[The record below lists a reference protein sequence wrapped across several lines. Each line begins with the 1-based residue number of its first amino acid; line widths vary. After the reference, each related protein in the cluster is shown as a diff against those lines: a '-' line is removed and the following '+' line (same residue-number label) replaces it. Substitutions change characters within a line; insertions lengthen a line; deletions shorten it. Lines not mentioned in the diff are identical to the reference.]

1 MKLNSIQML
10 RAVAAFLVVY
20 THSIGQMGIFADSW
34 QQHTPARTSLGAF
47 GVDLFFV
54 ISGFIIYR
62 SAAGL
67 NGRTASQTFLWHR
80 FRRVNPAYY
89 AATLLTVLTWLPSL
103 IRHQRPP
110 LTGLQ
115 LLSWAI
121 PLPFP
126 GDPGRAI
133 VQVWTLYF
141 EWLFYLIFF
150 LLIFFRVQIKALWLC
165 LILCT
170 LALLGWVLQDD
181 LNGAMIFYLDPLLL
195 EFGMGV
201 GIGVAFKRWNPGK
214 RTALFCLL
222 WPGMILGILLMGT
235 GYADFAIMARPTF
248 AVKIL
253 HALYWGSAAT
263 LIVAGCTFL
272 EKNGSLPRLFNN
284 RLIGR
289 LGDASYSIYLIHLL
303 AFGAIAAFYLRV
315 GFFLNP
321 DLAIPIHAAIAVAI
335 SLVFYKWVERPIL
348 HYLKR

>member
-10 RAVAAFLVVY
+10 RAIAALLVVY
-20 THSIGQMGIFADSW
+20 THSIGQMSIFADSW

-67 NGRTASQTFLWHR
+67 NGRTASLNFLWHR

-126 GDPGRAI
+126 GDPERAL

-150 LLIFFRVQIKALWLC
+150 LLILFRIKAKSVPLC
-165 LILCT
+165 LILCL
-170 LALLGWVLQDD
+170 LAILGWVLQDD
-181 LNGAMIFYLDPLLL
+181 LKGAMIFYLDPLLL

-201 GIGVAFKRWNPGK
+201 CIGVAFKRWNPGK
-214 RTALFCLL
+214 RTALCLL
-222 WPGMILGILLMGT
+222 WPGIALGIFLIGT
-235 GYADFAIMARPTF
+235 GYADFAMMAHPTI
-248 AVKIL
+248 AVKL
-253 HALYWGSAAT
+253 VHTFYWGTAAALT
-263 LIVAGCTFL
+263 VAGCTFL
-272 EKNGSLPRLFNN
+272 EKSGSSPRLFHN

-289 LGDASYSIYLIHLL
+289 LGDASYSMYLIHML
-303 AFGAIAAFYLRV
+303 AFGAIAAFYLRT
-315 GFFLNP
+315 GFFGNP
-321 DLAIPIHAAIAVAI
+321 DLAIPIHAAIAVFI
-335 SLVFYKWVERPIL
+335 SLLFYKWVERPLLL
-348 HYLKR
+348 HLKR